1 MSQPSSTPQAQTQQK
16 PRWILLAIASGAFAA
31 MNGLFAKLTTDDQTT
46 SFANTILSIF
56 GAAGADEH
64 PLFMLVVR
72 GICLGL
78 NVLCNI
84 IMWALFTRALT
95 AAPSTTKVSITNT
108 SANFLVTALL
118 GMIVFR
124 ESVGGLWWLG
134 AGMMGGGCIL
144 VGMREESS

>member
-1 MSQPSSTPQAQTQQK
+1 MPELTNPAPKS
-16 PRWILLAIASGAFAA
+16 RWIILAIASGAFAA
-31 MNGLFAKLTTDDQTT
+31 LNGLFAKLTTDEQTE
-46 SFANTILSIF
+46 SFANAILSIF
-56 GAAGADEH
+56 GASTENH
-64 PLFMLVVR
+64 PFLLVVTR
-72 GICLGL
+72 VICLGL

-95 AAPSTTKVSITNT
+95 AGPSTTKVSITNT

-124 ESVGGLWWLG
+124 EKVGGLWWLG

>member
-1 MSQPSSTPQAQTQQK
+1 MPEPAQTPAAK
-16 PRWILLAIASGAFAA
+16 PRWIILAIASGAFAA
-31 MNGLFAKLTTDDQTT
+31 LNGLFAKLTTDEQTE
-46 SFANTILSIF
+46 SFANAILSIF
-56 GAAGADEH
+56 GASTENH
-64 PLFMLVVR
+64 PFLLLLIR

-95 AAPSTTKVSITNT
+95 AGPSTTKVSITNT

-124 ESVGGLWWLG
+124 EKVSGLWWLG

-144 VGMREESS
+144 VGMREQEAS